1 MPFLRRPRGSLST
14 PCAGL
19 QPLQLHEN
27 RAIPEPWSLNEFAG
41 EADQDRPRD
50 GEHSR
55 PHQQRAE
62 VVVPRPMFYDICGC
76 RSTAGTAGGGMREPM
91 GRQARVVRLDE
102 GKFAGSG
109 IARREIRRSDRH
121 RGWLRSNFLAR
132 ERQAVDHRPI
142 TQSIGC
148 RIRHKHEPG
157 DENSRDTHPRS

>member
-91 GRQARVVRLDE
+91 GRQARVVHLDE
-102 GKFAGSG
+102 GKLRVQASPG
-109 IARREIRRSDRH
+109 ERSDAPTVIGAGYARI
-121 RGWLRSNFLAR
+121 FLPGKGK
-132 ERQAVDHRPI
+132 RPTI
-142 TQSIGC
+142 VL
-148 RIRHKHEPG
+148 
-157 DENSRDTHPRS
+157 SRRA